1 MMRLGAA
8 AAASGPSAAARP
20 AAPPRRLPLPVVAKK
35 QQPPRAASS
44 SSSSSSASAPALPA
58 VAAAGSQIRYRVK
71 EQQVPPG
78 PFGSGASSKA
88 GANANNARS
97 SSSSTSGAAA
107 GGLDFVTKLKMAW
120 RIFFPERPT
129 VVSPKEEGK
138 QRLRMILV
146 ADRCGMSPAGL
157 TDLKKTILRALGEYV
172 DIDSEEQID
181 VSITMEPGLGTI
193 YCVAV
198 PVARVRPAARVK
210 LAADGT
216 LAGMTVVPAPGGE
229 GSEGEGGGAAEGRPP
244 QQAQQR
250 EGGAAAARR
259 SGDDDYNPEDLD
271 SDPSSRFPYGC

>member
-1 MMRLGAA
+1 M
-8 AAASGPSAAARP
+8 P
-20 AAPPRRLPLPVVAKK
+20 AP
-35 QQPPRAASS
+35 
-44 SSSSSSASAPALPA
+44 PA

-71 EQQVPPG
+71 QQPVPAPLGAGNSG
-78 PFGSGASSKA
+78 PKTGNAGPNSRPTGSA
-88 GANANNARS
+88 
-97 SSSSTSGAAA
+97 TA

-157 TDLKKTILRALGEYV
+157 TDLKRTILRALGEYV

-216 LAGMTVVPAPGGE
+216 LAGMTVVGGDETEAGE
-229 GSEGEGGGAAEGRPP
+229 GARPAGGK
-244 QQAQQR
+244 
-250 EGGAAAARR
+250 
-259 SGDDDYNPEDLD
+259 DDGDYNPEDWE